1 MPPSPLAVLVARLLR
16 SPVSRWRR
24 YWDVDHR
31 SGHFLSDAEAEA
43 LRVER
48 GEQWKS
54 AVRGLSLDFA
64 ASSVLPRLRTTGA
77 RLSLAPHAAPLHGD
91 LHSTNP
97 LAFHLLHALPL
108 LLGLGA
114 AWAGLHALSSRVDH
128 VKLRAFTEQRTTM
141 SKRRFEQLREATL
154 GTGGGEAGADGAAV
168 SSTPSGEAAAS
179 RGQSGEAAASRGQ
192 SGEASASSAHS
203 GEAAASSA
211 HSKAASSAQEAGARA
226 AAGDEMESKLARLEA
241 RLAQLEAVAV
251 AGAPQAVV
259 GRAPF
264 QGGDAGGGGLSL

>member
-31 SGHFLSDAEAEA
+31 SVNFLSDAEAEA

-54 AVRGLSLDFA
+54 AVRGMSLDFA

-179 RGQSGEAAASRGQ
+179 RGQSGEA
-192 SGEASASSAHS
+192 SASSAHS